1 MPLMRSLTTS
11 PRAAPA
17 RNRARNVR
25 TSRTARRLPAHGPAS
40 TAAWPH
46 LTAGSSAWEASPRQ
60 APTPGQANGLRRV
73 SAPAPRHAA
82 RGRGSAI
89 LRATTRGAGGGSGP
103 LASNLERW
111 GSTPSWWH
119 GAVYAALSGDIRPDI
134 DVARGLWRAVAVQIP
149 GARGA
154 ARRGRFERV
163 DRLRRNTAE
172 RRAPPAR
179 LQKFLRDS
187 RRYQLSR
194 RSWVANF

>member
-154 ARRGRFERV
+154 PRSMPRGARSAAAALSPSGAHRPRVCRNSFKTVVGTNCLDGRG
-163 DRLRRNTAE
+163 
-172 RRAPPAR
+172 
-179 LQKFLRDS
+179 
-187 RRYQLSR
+187 
-194 RSWVANF
+194 